1 MLLFA
6 AGLFLV
12 LAGCAES
19 VPPSNYIMTADS
31 QRDPV
36 RQASAADGPIVYIA
50 PVRVP
55 EYLNHNGIVTRDY
68 GNEIR
73 RADAHIWA
81 GPLSDEIARA
91 VSENL
96 SALLPTDRTT
106 LAESGGQIPVDYT
119 VAIEIMSFELN
130 SDTNMV
136 DMVGRW
142 ILFRGEER
150 RLLTMRRSEFHK
162 QVAGADYRDT
172 VAAMSEAVAAL
183 SDDIATAISQ
193 SRERR
198 KSDRWATRRAQGS
211 SSGEATARRTR

>member
-6 AGLFLV
+6 AGLFL
-12 LAGCAES
+12 AGCAES
-19 VPPSNYIMTADS
+19 VVPNSYIMTADS
-31 QRDPV
+31 QRDAV
-36 RQASAADGPIVYIA
+36 RPASAADGPIVYIA
-50 PVRVP
+50 PVRLP
-55 EYLNHNGIVTRDY
+55 EYLNHDGIVTRDH

-73 RADAHIWA
+73 RAEAHVWA

-91 VSENL
+91 MSENL

-106 LAESGGQIPVDYT
+106 LAESGGQIPVDYA
-119 VAIEIMSFELN
+119 VAIEIVTFELN
-130 SDTNMV
+130 SGTNMV
-136 DMVGRW
+136 DMVARW
-142 ILFRGEER
+142 VLFRGEEK

-172 VAAMSEAVAAL
+172 VATMSEAVAAL

-193 SRERR
+193 SRDRR
-198 KSDRWATRRAQGS
+198 KSDRWAARRAPGP